1 MLLVHFIV
9 PLYEVYGGCGG
20 VYHSVQS
27 MVITNCLIPPYGV
40 NGRLMLSFLRYVGIL
55 ILISCSTIQCSLSDV
70 NIGAWHDKFTIPTG
84 GVNDRFTL
92 FGPTVHRAW

>member
-1 MLLVHFIV
+1 MLLVNFIV
-9 PLYEVYGGCGG
+9 PLYEVYGGCCG

-27 MVITNCLIPPYGV
+27 MVITNCLIPPYSV
-40 NGRLMLSFLRYVGIL
+40 NGRLMLSFLRYVGML
-55 ILISCSTIQCSLSDV
+55 ILIYCSTIQCSLSDV
-70 NIGAWHDKFTIPTG
+70 NIGAWHDKFTIPTF